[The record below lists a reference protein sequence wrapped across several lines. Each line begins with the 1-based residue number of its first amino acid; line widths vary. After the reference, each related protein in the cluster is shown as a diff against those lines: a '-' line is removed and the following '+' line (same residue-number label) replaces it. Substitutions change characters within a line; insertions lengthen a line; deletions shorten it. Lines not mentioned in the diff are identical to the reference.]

1 MTPCIEV
8 TTIVAGR
15 DAARRLGTR
24 AVEARLAA
32 CAQVI
37 GPVLSVYRW
46 QGEVQEAEEWRCS
59 LKTVG
64 AAWPALAAFLRS
76 EHSYELPEI
85 VVAPLDG
92 TTEYLSWVESC
103 VSVPHSPATA

>member
-1 MTPCIEV
+1 MTPCVEV
-8 TTIVAGR
+8 TTTLPDR
-15 DAARRLGTR
+15 DAARQLGTR

-32 CAQVI
+32 CAQVS

-46 QGEVQEAEEWRCS
+46 QGVVREAEEWRCS
-59 LKTVG
+59 LKTIS
-64 AAWPALAAFLRS
+64 AAWPALVTFLRG
-76 EHSYELPEI
+76 EHPYELPEI

-92 TTEYLSWVESC
+92 TTEYLAWVQSC